1 MCPFLLVDRLG
12 NSKGFNSDRVT
23 IHKVPSK
30 PARAHFA
37 GRFIDGEMRSFAT
50 SGAEQGGRKSCALRA
65 GEVAEPCRWLCST
78 GYMLKLFHSSSLPC
92 FSEVLWRPTVR
103 RCALKKMLASH
114 GCVGLCVPLWAKA
127 HCTVCFPSLIDE
139 Y

>member
-1 MCPFLLVDRLG
+1 MALLHGLHAQVFPQL
-12 NSKGFNSDRVT
+12 
-23 IHKVPSK
+23 I
-30 PARAHFA
+30 
-37 GRFIDGEMRSFAT
+37 
-50 SGAEQGGRKSCALRA
+50 
-65 GEVAEPCRWLCST
+65 
-78 GYMLKLFHSSSLPC
+78 LPC

-103 RCALKKMLASH
+103 RCPLKKMLASH